1 MELVKLEY
9 FSLLQ
14 LASKKSLNGRG
25 KAEPKNEE
33 KEEKKKSKLLANKE
47 KWKLKQK
54 ARRLRQKESQS
65 NRDHSTTNSLSTNV
79 SPVSSEALLRTAQ
92 RLLTPDAVANS
103 TKVIHDPSLFRV
115 GTKRKASWQEF
126 AVEKR
131 RKAFQVSGNQQLFTQ
146 REDIELL
153 REFCK

>member
-1 MELVKLEY
+1 M
-9 FSLLQ
+9 Q

-65 NRDHSTTNSLSTNV
+65 NRDHSTTKSLSTNV

-103 TKVIHDPSLFRV
+103 TTKVIHEPSLSRV

>member
-1 MELVKLEY
+1 M
-9 FSLLQ
+9 Q

-54 ARRLRQKESQS
+54 ARRLRQKGSQS
-65 NRDHSTTNSLSTNV
+65 SRDHSTTKSLSTNV

-103 TKVIHDPSLFRV
+103 TTKVIHEPSLSRV